1 VNFDTRA
8 LWQALPYLLQG
19 LEMTIVLVLGALAVG
34 TAIGLVACAGKLL
47 GRGLLAWLAYT
58 YVGLFRGLPEMVLVF
73 WMYYC
78 GPLVFDTRLS
88 DVSTGIA
95 TLSLIAGA
103 YLCEI
108 FRAGI
113 QAVPKGQ
120 IEAAQALGLSG
131 FWIGWSVI
139 APQAI
144 RIMIPTFVGFLTIL
158 LKNSSLISAIGV
170 AELFY
175 QASTRAATTYKYLE
189 IYTAVG
195 IIYFLLIFPLSMMAQ
210 RAERKLAAAR
220 Q

>member
-1 VNFDTRA
+1 
-8 LWQALPYLLQG
+8 
-19 LEMTIVLVLGALAVG
+19 
-34 TAIGLVACAGKLL
+34 
-47 GRGLLAWLAYT
+47 
-58 YVGLFRGLPEMVLVF
+58 MVLVF

-78 GPLVFDTRLS
+78 GPLILDVRLS
-88 DVSTGIA
+88 DVATGIA

-120 IEAAQALGLSG
+120 IEAARALGLSS
-131 FWIGWSVI
+131 FWVGWSVI

-189 IYTAVG
+189 IYTAIGV
-195 IIYFLLIFPLSMMAQ
+195 IYFALIFPLSMMAQ
-210 RAERKLAAAR
+210 RAERRLATT
-220 Q
+220 QQ